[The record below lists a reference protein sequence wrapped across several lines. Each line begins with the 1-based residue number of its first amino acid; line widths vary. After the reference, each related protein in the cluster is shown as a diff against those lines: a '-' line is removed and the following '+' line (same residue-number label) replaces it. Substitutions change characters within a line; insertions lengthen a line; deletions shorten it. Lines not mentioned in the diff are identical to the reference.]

1 MLKLGRNKI
10 NEDIRTLMMIDS
22 LDMADSNRKII
33 LKNSKKTKE
42 DKILITHEKD
52 TVVELAQVLG

>member
-33 LKNSKKTKE
+33 LKNGKKTKE

-52 TVVELAQVLG
+52 TVVEIAQVLG

>member
-1 MLKLGRNKI
+1 
-10 NEDIRTLMMIDS
+10 MMIDS

-33 LKNSKKTKE
+33 LKNGKKTKE

-52 TVVELAQVLG
+52 TVVEIAQVLG